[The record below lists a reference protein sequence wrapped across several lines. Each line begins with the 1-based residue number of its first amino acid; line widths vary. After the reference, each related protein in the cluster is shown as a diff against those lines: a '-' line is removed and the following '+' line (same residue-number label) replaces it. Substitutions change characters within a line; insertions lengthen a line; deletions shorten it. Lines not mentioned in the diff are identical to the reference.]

1 MAKQKVSAKRK
12 ISAFTVALS
21 IICILFCV
29 TFISCENPS
38 QTNVNT
44 EQDFV
49 KVLDVGQG
57 DCTLIYS
64 NGYSALIDM
73 GTSDSSADVCSTLM
87 EYGFKEIDVVIITHL
102 HSDHLGG
109 AERIAELFKI
119 KNVILP
125 EISVHSDSLELAE
138 LLIAKVTDNG
148 VGVYTASQGMNFEL
162 GEFEFTILASYD
174 KMEDE
179 NNRSVITAVEMDGLK
194 FIFSGDAEAEAE
206 SLLLKEG
213 LNLKCDFFKAAH
225 HGSSTSNTKDLLMA
239 MKPKYTV
246 VSCGENNMYGHP
258 HNEVLAAFEYYGTKV
273 YRTDYDGD
281 VTFNVK
287 NGKIYP
293 ECEK

>member
-12 ISAFTVALS
+12 FSAVGVALS
-21 IICILFCV
+21 IICILLCV
-29 TFISCENPS
+29 TFISCDKTS
-38 QTNVNT
+38 QNNIDTDK
-44 EQDFV
+44 DFV

-73 GTSDSSADVCSTLM
+73 GTSDSSADICSTLM
-87 EYGFKEIDVVIITHL
+87 DYGIKEIDVVIVTHL

-109 AERIAELFKI
+109 AEKIAELFEI

-125 EISVHSDSLELAE
+125 EISIESQELGLAE
-138 LLIAKVTDNG
+138 MLIAKVTDNG
-148 VGVYTASQGMNFEL
+148 IGVYTASQGMNFEL

-179 NNRSVITAVEMDGLK
+179 NNRSIITAVKIDDLK
-194 FIFSGDAEAEAE
+194 FIFSGDAEAETE
-206 SLLLKEG
+206 SKLLEEG
-213 LNLKCDFFKAAH
+213 LNLKCDFFKAGH
-225 HGSSTSNTKDLLMA
+225 HGSSTSNTRELLSQ

-246 VSCGENNMYGHP
+246 VSCGENNSYGHP
-258 HNEVLAAFEYYGTKV
+258 HNEVLATFEYYDTKV

-287 NGKIYP
+287 NGRIYA